1 MKLQWT
7 MELGQPAHPKA
18 EEEVVL
24 QVGSQVGRDSW
35 GEPRR
40 QEDPGSSAQDLT
52 FRHLWDKTGVRGG
65 RGGAT
70 DCYNSESAVWMPPK
84 GRPGLCISEKGSLF
98 HFKAAD
104 EGMDAMS
111 LIWPVMSPQKQP
123 FGQEFFPETSLL
135 PGVKSPAE
143 GAALACN
150 GGTSSP
156 GMKGGVPGAPAAA
169 GEFGGG

>member
-65 RGGAT
+65 RGGGHRLLQFRVSSLDA
-70 DCYNSESAVWMPPK
+70 PK
-84 GRPGLCISEKGSLF
+84 GEAGAL
-98 HFKAAD
+98 HF
-104 EGMDAMS
+104 
-111 LIWPVMSPQKQP
+111 
-123 FGQEFFPETSLL
+123 
-135 PGVKSPAE
+135 
-143 GAALACN
+143 
-150 GGTSSP
+150 
-156 GMKGGVPGAPAAA
+156 
-169 GEFGGG
+169 GERQLVSFQSC

>member
-1 MKLQWT
+1 
-7 MELGQPAHPKA
+7 
-18 EEEVVL
+18 
-24 QVGSQVGRDSW
+24 
-35 GEPRR
+35 
-40 QEDPGSSAQDLT
+40 
-52 FRHLWDKTGVRGG
+52 
-65 RGGAT
+65 
-70 DCYNSESAVWMPPK
+70 MPPK

-104 EGMDAMS
+104 EGMNAMS

-169 GEFGGG
+169 GEFGGGGEEPPATPTKAFPLWRWGLGPQEAHHPLGQVRSLQFCL